1 MVRRHGYVVSVW
13 NSSFRTVGRVLLNVG
28 WGAFFFKLFMVW
40 SLVAVFSGLF
50 LQECCL
56 EALWA

>member
-1 MVRRHGYVVSVW
+1 MVMWLVSGIPHLGLWEEYYSMWDGVH
-13 NSSFRTVGRVLLNVG
+13 VL
-28 WGAFFFKLFMVW
+28 FFFKLFVVW